1 MKNEKTYKGAVFFDL
16 DGTLLDNV
24 TDHVP
29 DSAKRALEQLKQ
41 NGWLVCLSTGR
52 DMDTHYSVKYLEE
65 VRPDAVIHS
74 NGYKITAGNQLLFT
88 HHFNKQLVK
97 KLIEYAKREGYCVG
111 TSIGEADYYLNPDL
125 KLEADRKWNK
135 TIVRHFH
142 PVSELFEQDIDVLA
156 MTFAGLNTYE
166 IQKKVEEEFPEI
178 TLFPFNRGTGAD
190 VVENGFSKAEGI
202 ERICAH
208 FDIDLRNTYA
218 FGDSPNDLPM
228 FKKAAVGIAMGNA
241 SDEVKQQADMV
252 TDSVDRDGI
261 VNALVKI
268 GLI

>member
-1 MKNEKTYKGAVFFDL
+1 MDKEKKYKGAVFFDL
-16 DGTLLDNV
+16 DGTLLDNM

-29 DSAKRALEQLKQ
+29 DSAKKALERLKQ

-65 VRPDAVIHS
+65 VHPDAVIHS
-74 NGYKITAGNQLLFT
+74 NGYKITIGDRLLFT
-88 HHFNKQLVK
+88 HYFDRKLIRR
-97 KLIEYAKREGYCVG
+97 LIEYAEKEGYSVG
-111 TSIGEADYYLNPDL
+111 TSIGDADYYLNPDL

-135 TIVRHFH
+135 KIVRHFH
-142 PVSELFEQDIDVLA
+142 PVSELFEQDIEVLA
-156 MTFAGLNTYE
+156 MSFAGLDTYE
-166 IQKKVEEEFPEI
+166 TQKNVEKEFPEI

-202 ERICAH
+202 ERVCAH
-208 FDIDLRNTYA
+208 FGIDLQNTYA

-228 FKKAAVGIAMGNA
+228 FRKAAVGIAMGNA
-241 SDEVKQQADMV
+241 SEEVKQMADMV
-252 TDSVDRDGI
+252 TDSVDDDGI
-261 VNALVKI
+261 VKALKKI

>member
-74 NGYKITAGNQLLFT
+74 NGYKITVGDELLFT
-88 HHFNKQLVK
+88 HYFDRQLVK
-97 KLIEYAKREGYCVG
+97 RLIEYADKEGYCVG
-111 TSIGEADYYLNPDL
+111 TSIGDADYYLNPDL

-142 PVSELFEQDIDVLA
+142 PVSELFEQDTDVLA
-156 MTFAGLNTYE
+156 MTFAGLNTCE

-252 TDSVDRDGI
+252 TDSVDCDGI